1 MDTSYKLKDLKIH
14 YLIDKDGNKL
24 LPYEYYNKFKYIS
37 IPMVGKKCLI
47 KEWQKKTKTV
57 HPNYINENIGLLTG
71 KNNNLTVLDIDV
83 KDNGMILW
91 NIITKL
97 YPTIKTP
104 TVKSPGGSIHLYFK
118 YNNKIPNMN
127 RIKLKQPNIKINNNT
142 INLLTHFNLENLKLK
157 RIGWDIKNDGSIIT
171 SPPSVYP
178 SLEKNNLRY
187 KFIDNLSFNDI
198 KPITMP
204 NWLEEFIIN
213 NIK

>member
-1 MDTSYKLKDLKIH
+1 
-14 YLIDKDGNKL
+14 
-24 LPYEYYNKFKYIS
+24 
-37 IPMVGKKCLI
+37 
-47 KEWQKKTKTV
+47 
-57 HPNYINENIGLLTG
+57 
-71 KNNNLTVLDIDV
+71 
-83 KDNGMILW
+83 
-91 NIITKL
+91 
-97 YPTIKTP
+97 
-104 TVKSPGGSIHLYFK
+104 
-118 YNNKIPNMN
+118 MN